1 MSDETYNGW
10 TNRETWAVNL
20 WTDNEPYLTEHRD
33 EMVRQFSEDSTES
46 QIETATAEWFEN
58 ILEGLKED
66 MPSFYQTLLEEIGS
80 LYRVNWLELG
90 QMWLDEVEL

>member
-1 MSDETYNGW
+1 MTDDTYNGW

-20 WTDNEPYLTEHRD
+20 WTDNEPYLTEQRD
-33 EMVRQFSEDSTES
+33 EMVRQFSEDSSES
-46 QIETATAEWFEN
+46 EIETATEEWFQE
-58 ILEGLKED
+58 ILEELKQLNQ
-66 MPSFYQTLLEEIGS
+66 SFHTTLLEDIGS